1 MTAVLDF
8 PIRRRLRAN
17 ARTKNSTLPMTLPT
31 RGYEYHESVLLAETI
46 ERLAPEP
53 GRIFLD
59 GTIGGGGHSAAL
71 LKAGADVIGIDQDG
85 DALAH
90 TALLLAEYGDRF
102 QAVRG
107 NFSEAGEILDALGV
121 SQIDGALLDLGVSSR
136 QLDAAERGFSFMREG
151 PLDMRMDP
159 SAPVNA
165 ADLVNTMS
173 GDQLERIFRDFGEDP
188 AARKVAVRLV
198 RDRMVTPFTTT
209 KQLADA
215 VETVIPRRGRTHPA
229 TRIFQALRIAV
240 NRELDVLAAGL
251 AAFSQQL
258 APGGRFAVITFHSLE
273 DRIVKTF
280 FKTHATEFLDRP
292 EWPEA
297 RPNPDFIFKAV
308 TRKPVIASEAEQ
320 RANPRARSAKLRVV
334 ERISDAR

>member
-1 MTAVLDF
+1 MIAMAGFSTK
-8 PIRRRLRAN
+8 RRAK
-17 ARTKNSTLPMTLPT
+17 TKTNPLKT
-31 RGYEYHESVLLAETI
+31 RDYEYHDAVLLAEVVKL
-46 ERLAPEP
+46 LAPAP
-53 GRIFLD
+53 GRLIVD
-59 GTIGGGGHSAAL
+59 GTLGGGGHSAAL
-71 LKAGADVIGIDQDG
+71 LAAGARVIGLDQDPE
-85 DALAH
+85 ALAF
-90 TALLLAEYGDRF
+90 AEARLGEGGENFR
-102 QAVRG
+102 AVRC
-107 NFSEAGEILDALGV
+107 NFANVGAALDALGIA
-121 SQIDGALLDLGVSSR
+121 QIDGALLDLGVSSR

-159 SAPVNA
+159 SAPVSA
-165 ADLVNTMS
+165 ADLVNTMA
-173 GDQLERIFRDFGEDP
+173 GDQLERIFRNFGEEP

-240 NRELDVLAAGL
+240 NRELDVLATGL
-251 AAFSQQL
+251 EAFSQRL

-280 FKTHATEFLDRP
+280 FKTHATEFIDRP

-297 RPNPDFIFKAV
+297 RRNPDFIFKAV

>member
-1 MTAVLDF
+1 MIAMAGFSTK
-8 PIRRRLRAN
+8 RRAKTKTNPLKTRA
-17 ARTKNSTLPMTLPT
+17 
-31 RGYEYHESVLLAETI
+31 YEYHDAVLLAEVVKL
-46 ERLAPEP
+46 LAPAP
-53 GRIFLD
+53 GRVIVD
-59 GTIGGGGHSAAL
+59 GTLGGGGHSAAL
-71 LKAGADVIGIDQDG
+71 LAEGARVIGLDQDPE
-85 DALAH
+85 ALAF
-90 TALLLAEYGDRF
+90 AEARLGEGGENFR
-102 QAVRG
+102 AVRC
-107 NFSEAGEILDALGV
+107 NFANVAAALDALGIA
-121 SQIDGALLDLGVSSR
+121 QIDGALLDLGVSSR

-159 SAPVNA
+159 SALVSA
-165 ADLVNTMS
+165 ADLVNTMA
-173 GDQLERIFRDFGEDP
+173 GDQLERIFRNFGEEP

-198 RDRMVTPFTTT
+198 RDRIVTPFTTT

-251 AAFSQQL
+251 AAFSQRL
-258 APGGRFAVITFHSLE
+258 APGGRFSVITFHSLE

-280 FKTHATEFLDRP
+280 FKAHATEFIDRP

-297 RPNPDFIFKAV
+297 RRNPDFIFKAV
-308 TRKPVIASEAEQ
+308 TRKPVIATDAEQ